1 MANNRKKTAK
11 DTLSNP
17 PPRVGTRKRTAKKLD
32 DYVDASFSES
42 EPPHLHSI
50 PLPPNQN
57 LSKRDNQTDRGR
69 PSKSSKKSNRDH
81 SDQEMHLSTG
91 KICFKSNYYLI

>member
-42 EPPHLHSI
+42 EPPHLHNNQSI
-50 PLPPNQN
+50 TTEAKCIKTGQ
-57 LSKRDNQTDRGR
+57 
-69 PSKSSKKSNRDH
+69 SNR
-81 SDQEMHLSTG
+81 
-91 KICFKSNYYLI
+91 